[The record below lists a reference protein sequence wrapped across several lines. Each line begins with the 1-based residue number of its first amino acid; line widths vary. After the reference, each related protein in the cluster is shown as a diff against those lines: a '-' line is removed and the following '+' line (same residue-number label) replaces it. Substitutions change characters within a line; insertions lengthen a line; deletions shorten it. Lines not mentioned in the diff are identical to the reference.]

1 MIDGTDW
8 PEAKPK
14 SKMQF
19 RLKKDSKVESGSQLP
34 LWLISLDAGRLVSE
48 EVWTAAAAVK
58 QCAATPPLVKACPRP
73 RGCSFGTW
81 FDRNFVVH
89 FSGTFAAAAGQQLE
103 RKKLIKL
110 MELDKRPTTDT
121 GLSPKHNIHATFL
134 PHSQSN
140 SPGTEDITYHSDRVS
155 SAGTSASS
163 AHWRLSYN
171 LVLCMM
177 DAKDLSRS

>member
-48 EVWTAAAAVK
+48 EVWTAAAAAEAVK
-58 QCAATPPLVKACPRP
+58 QCAATPPLGKACPRP
-73 RGCSFGTW
+73 RGSSFGTW

-121 GLSPKHNIHATFL
+121 GLSAKHNLLATFL

-140 SPGTEDITYHSDRVS
+140 SPWDRGYYLSFWPSIECRHKCQLS
-155 SAGTSASS
+155 SLTAELQFSS
-163 AHWRLSYN
+163 LHDG
-171 LVLCMM
+171 C
-177 DAKDLSRS
+177 

>member
-1 MIDGTDW
+1 MIDGIDW

-19 RLKKDSKVESGSQLP
+19 RFKKDSKVESGSQLP
-34 LWLISLDAGRLVSE
+34 LWLISLDTGRLGSE
-48 EVWTAAAAVK
+48 EVWTAAEAAAVK
-58 QCAATPPLVKACPRP
+58 QCAATPPLGKACPRP
-73 RGCSFGTW
+73 RGSSFGTW

-89 FSGTFAAAAGQQLE
+89 FSGTFAAAAGQQSE

-121 GLSPKHNIHATFL
+121 GLSPKHNLLATSL
-134 PHSQSN
+134 PISQSN
-140 SPGTEDITYHSDRVS
+140 SPWTEDITYHSDRVS
-155 SAGTSASS
+155 SASS

-171 LVLCMM
+171 LVLCLM
-177 DAKDLSRS
+177 DVKDLSRS